1 MIRWMMAAALVLA
14 LSGPAAADL
23 QGGLDAYYSE
33 DFGVAAQELG
43 RLAEGGDAQ
52 AQFRL
57 GMMYDFGQGVNK
69 DPTESARWLRLAAVQ
84 GYADAQFALGM
95 KYDVGIGVPWSPAEA
110 HWWVRQAAYQGHFD
124 ALNWLVTNGE
134 CNAC

>member
-1 MIRWMMAAALVLA
+1 MMRWIMAAALVLA

-23 QGGLDAYYSE
+23 QSGLDAYYGE
-33 DFGVAAQELG
+33 DFTAAAHELG

-52 AQFRL
+52 AQYRL

-69 DPTESARWLRLAAVQ
+69 DPAESARWLRLAAVQ
-84 GYADAQFALGM
+84 GHADAQFALGM